1 MTYASGIT
9 AARRATSTIPIVMA
23 TGSDIVAMGLAAS
36 LAHPG
41 GNVTGSNFF
50 LPELMAKRL
59 QLLKEVLPSMSRAG
73 VLFLRGAAATPN
85 ILEVMDAAAK
95 ALSLDL
101 SPIEVS
107 GPEEFESAFSSWAE
121 QKVSAVVVLDI
132 FTTLSPAIAAIAA
145 LAAKYRFAS
154 IGRLELATAG
164 GLIGY
169 GVDFPPMYRRA
180 AVFVDKILKGT
191 EPGEIPIE
199 LATKFQTVV
208 NLRTAK
214 ALGLEIP
221 PTVLAGAEEVIE

>member
-1 MTYASGIT
+1 MSARPSCGRSWRALSNGAPSPASVLPQPQDRGQPALRGHFEGEFLAGLRDLGYIDGKSIEIEFRFTGGDPERLAGAAADLASENVDIIVTYASGIT

-107 GPEEFESAFSSWAE
+107 GPEEFERAFSSWAE
-121 QKVSAVVVLDI
+121 QKVNAVVVLDI
-132 FTTLSPAIAAIAA
+132 FTTLSP
-145 LAAKYRFAS
+145 R
-154 IGRLELATAG
+154 
-164 GLIGY
+164 
-169 GVDFPPMYRRA
+169 
-180 AVFVDKILKGT
+180 
-191 EPGEIPIE
+191 
-199 LATKFQTVV
+199 
-208 NLRTAK
+208 
-214 ALGLEIP
+214 
-221 PTVLAGAEEVIE
+221 